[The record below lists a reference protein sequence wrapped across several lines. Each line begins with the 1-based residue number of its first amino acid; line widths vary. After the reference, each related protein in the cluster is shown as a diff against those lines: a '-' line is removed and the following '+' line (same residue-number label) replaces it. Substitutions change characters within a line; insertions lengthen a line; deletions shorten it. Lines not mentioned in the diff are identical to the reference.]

1 MRNDAGRTPG
11 STRSSRSAR
20 AARPALMR
28 SPLYRVLVP
37 AAVVLVASGTVIV
50 LALAAAVL
58 LGVLPYPG
66 R

>member
-1 MRNDAGRTPG
+1 MRTEG
-11 STRSSRSAR
+11 TRPAK
-20 AARPALMR
+20 APRPALVR
-28 SPLYRVLVP
+28 SRLYRVLVP
-37 AAVVLVASGTVIV
+37 AAVVLVASGTLIV

>member
-1 MRNDAGRTPG
+1 V
-11 STRSSRSAR
+11 
-20 AARPALMR
+20 R